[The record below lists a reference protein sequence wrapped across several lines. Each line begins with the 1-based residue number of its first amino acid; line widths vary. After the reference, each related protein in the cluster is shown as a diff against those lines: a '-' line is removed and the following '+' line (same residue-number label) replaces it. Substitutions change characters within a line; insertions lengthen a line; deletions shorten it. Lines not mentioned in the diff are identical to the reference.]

1 MTEQNLPHD
10 SREWQ
15 PIRALRPNLPASS
28 IPSGTKGRIL
38 TSALSAF
45 ATLGFF
51 GASIRT
57 IADAAG
63 INSATLYSHF
73 PSKEHILAEL
83 VSIGSHELLARIA
96 AALAEVESPGKRL
109 DAIIGATVR
118 AHAEYPLLAIV
129 TNKEMAILGPELA
142 GPATAPTLEAAALLR
157 QILTNGASSGT
168 FDIRDPEITA
178 HILEGMAQQIPQW
191 VDPNHD
197 DTEHL
202 VQEYVRT
209 ARRIVSDSRGNTGA

>member
-1 MTEQNLPHD
+1 MTQQTQVKRLPV
-10 SREWQ
+10 
-15 PIRALRPNLPASS
+15 RALHPSLPANS

-38 TSALSAF
+38 TSALSSF
-45 ATLGFF
+45 ATLGFY
-51 GASIRT
+51 GTSIRT

-73 PSKEHILAEL
+73 PSKETILAEL
-83 VSIGSHELLARIA
+83 VSIGSHELLRRIT
-96 AALAEVESPGKRL
+96 AALAEVEAPGKRL

-129 TNKEMAILGPELA
+129 TNKEMAALGPELA

-157 QILTNGASSGT
+157 RILADGVASRA
-168 FDIRDPEITA
+168 FDLPDPEIAA

-197 DTEHL
+197 APEHL

-209 ARRIVSDSRGNTGA
+209 ARRIVSDPHGNAGAQS